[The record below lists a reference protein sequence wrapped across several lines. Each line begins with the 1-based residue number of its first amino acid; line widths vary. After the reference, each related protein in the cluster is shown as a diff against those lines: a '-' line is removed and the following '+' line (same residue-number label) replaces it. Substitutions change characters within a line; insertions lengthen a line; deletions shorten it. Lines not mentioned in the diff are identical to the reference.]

1 MEKNLI
7 REDASQKEKP
17 LKQKVAEFLHRYNM
31 QLSIT
36 GIVLLLFTIFII
48 IKPNIFLSHD
58 IYYAFMSSV
67 PFVGITA
74 LALTFITIIGEIDL
88 SFPSVM
94 GFGGWIFA
102 SIFMATGNIYL
113 AMFTCLIG
121 GAFIGLLNGIL
132 VTKVRIPSLVATI
145 GTQYFW
151 RGVIMV
157 LCGGKGIPLV
167 VAKKT
172 VLFNVLVGRF
182 SLGKREIPVQIVWF
196 IVVAIILW
204 FLLNRHRFGGH
215 VYCVGDNLESARMMG
230 INVDRIKILV
240 FVLTGILAVFSGV
253 LASLEVVYLWPTLG
267 DGYLI
272 RVLAAVYIGGTS
284 IYGGTGTIFGT
295 VIGAIL
301 IGILEGGIIAMGI
314 TGFWTQLV
322 YGVVIVASLSIYSY
336 LKRS

>member
-1 MEKNLI
+1 M
-7 REDASQKEKP
+7 
-17 LKQKVAEFLHRYNM
+17 
-31 QLSIT
+31 
-36 GIVLLLFTIFII
+36 
-48 IKPNIFLSHD
+48 
-58 IYYAFMSSV
+58 
-67 PFVGITA
+67 
-74 LALTFITIIGEIDL
+74 
-88 SFPSVM
+88 
-94 GFGGWIFA
+94 
-102 SIFMATGNIYL
+102 
-113 AMFTCLIG
+113 
-121 GAFIGLLNGIL
+121 
-132 VTKVRIPSLVATI
+132 
-145 GTQYFW
+145 
-151 RGVIMV
+151 
-157 LCGGKGIPLV
+157 
-167 VAKKT
+167 
-172 VLFNVLVGRF
+172 
-182 SLGKREIPVQIVWF
+182 QIVWF